1 MRALCAS
8 ALLLGFLAPPALANP
23 PKLSGTARLDV
34 SAQPA
39 VGALTAG
46 AATTGGGS
54 VDRMTWLSPD
64 EQART
69 CVGYWPI
76 RHFNWT
82 EVGLVFV
89 PQSNGLVTIDLLG
102 PWEMSP
108 TGTIY
113 LQEVLWDAVTAT
125 GAMLTNGSFE
135 TLASGRPVGW
145 INPWGG
151 PVVVGG
157 EPAAV
162 DGTNHVAAWHDRRL
176 QTTLSVTGGVPVE
189 IRAWAR
195 AKLPAGFVDNPRIAD
210 PDSAGHR
217 AARRFMRGVNFS
229 NFFEAPAGQD
239 WGGGPLGPADFDAV
253 RALGFDH
260 VRLPVSWNYHT
271 GPGPAHTI
279 SNAFFVRVDAVVT
292 GLLARGVNV
301 LLNLHHF
308 NEFYSDPA
316 ASTNKLYAI
325 WDQLAAHYSGFPD
338 ALAFEILNEP
348 HNNATTEFM
357 NGVYAH
363 LLPRLRQMHPER
375 PMFVGPGQWN
385 GIGELAN
392 LRLPADDSNL
402 VVTVHSYAPF
412 FYTHQGATWAGTQP
426 YTTNVVYPGPPPAPV
441 TPHPVSAQDPSVVAW
456 FDQYNTLP
464 TAQNPCSSNAF
475 AGALDL
481 AREWSAYYGRPV
493 HVGEFG
499 AYGTSDP
506 ASRVRFYREMREAM
520 DRRGLGWASWD
531 WKAGFHFWDRSTNG
545 PAPGMREAFFP
556 TPQISWL
563 DGVLHIGGEAAVGK
577 RMVLQRAPDP
587 TAQWSVVT
595 SQAQREI
602 NFAFAS
608 GDPATSAIFRVVWEY
623 P

>member
-1 MRALCAS
+1 MRAVS
-8 ALLLGFLAPPALANP
+8 AIAVLLGFLALSSPANP

-34 SAQPA
+34 SAQPG

-46 AATTGGGS
+46 AAVAGGGW
-54 VDRMTWLSPD
+54 VDRMTWLAPG

-69 CVGYWPI
+69 YVGHWPI

-89 PQSNGLVTIDLLG
+89 PQSNGWVTIDLLG
-102 PWEMSP
+102 PWEMS
-108 TGTIY
+108 TSGVIH

-125 GAMLTNGSFE
+125 GTTLTNGSFE
-135 TLASGRPVGW
+135 TLSGGRPGGW

-151 PVVVGG
+151 PVAVGA

-162 DGTNHVAAWHDRRL
+162 DGTNHIAAWHDRRL
-176 QTTLSVTGGVPVE
+176 QVSLPVAGGVPVE
-189 IRAWAR
+189 VRAWAR
-195 AKLPAGFVDNPRIAD
+195 AKIPAGFVDNPRVAD

-229 NFFEAPAGQD
+229 NFLEAPAGQD
-239 WGGGPLGPADFDAV
+239 WGGGPLGPADYDAV
-253 RALGFDH
+253 RAQGFDH
-260 VRLPVSWNYHT
+260 VRLPVSWNHHT

-279 SNAFFVRVDAVVT
+279 SNAFFARVDAVVT

-308 NEFYSDPA
+308 NEFYGSPA
-316 ASTNKLYAI
+316 AYTNKLFAI

-338 ALAFEILNEP
+338 ALAFELLNEP
-348 HNNATTEFM
+348 HQNATTEFM
-357 NGVYAH
+357 NGVYAQ
-363 LLPRLRQMHPER
+363 LLPRLRQTQPGR
-375 PMFVGPGQWN
+375 TIFVGPGQWN
-385 GIGELAN
+385 GIGELPA
-392 LRLPADDSNL
+392 LRLPPDDSNL

-475 AGALDL
+475 IGALDL
-481 AREWSAYYGRPV
+481 ARDWAAYYGRPV

-499 AYGTSDP
+499 AFNTSDP
-506 ASRVRFYREMREAM
+506 GSRARFYREMREAM
-520 DRRGLGWASWD
+520 DRRGLGWAAWD
-531 WKAGFHFWDRSTNG
+531 WKAGFHFWDRTTNG
-545 PAPGMREAFFP
+545 PAPGLREAFFP
-556 TPQISWL
+556 SPQVMWME
-563 DGVLHIGGEAAVGK
+563 GGRRIGGEAALGK
-577 RMVLQRAPDP
+577 RIVLQRTTDP
-587 TAQWSVVT
+587 ALPWISIAT
-595 SQAQREI
+595 QAQQETL
-602 NFAFAS
+602 FAFAS
-608 GDPATSAIFRVVWEY
+608 DGPATSALFRVVWEY